1 MGSIGGRKK
10 TIGRGGPRLWN
21 PGGNLAGE
29 PADAGNKITLGREV
43 LLEGEIE
50 GFRGEGIALFAGCDL
65 TASCFCLDRF
75 LAICRDDVAF
85 EAFDLCS
92 NLG

>member
-1 MGSIGGRKK
+1 
-10 TIGRGGPRLWN
+10 
-21 PGGNLAGE
+21 
-29 PADAGNKITLGREV
+29 V

-75 LAICRDDVAF
+75 LAICRDDAAF

-92 NLG
+92 DLG